1 MKSAPLVYLVAAE
14 RSGELLGADLIRS
27 LRKRRGDDLA
37 FAGVGGAAMAA
48 EGVPTAVDI
57 DGLAIIGWIDGL
69 LAWRRV
75 KERVALT
82 VADILARKPDVV
94 VLIDSWGFMLRVA
107 QGVRAADPSIKLIKY
122 VGPQVFATRPGRA
135 KTLAA
140 TVDHL
145 LSIVSFDAPFYT
157 DFGLPVTFVG
167 NPTLERMTVGDG
179 AAFRARHDLAP
190 DSQAMLV
197 LFGSRPSEIRRMY
210 DVLVAAVA
218 RVLRRRPGL
227 KIVIVLAEP
236 VAEIVQ
242 ARLQIDTRM
251 PDDIIIVSEAEKADA
266 FAAVDLALAT
276 SGTVITEL
284 ATTGVPTVAAY
295 RLGWIT
301 WALIR
306 MLNVMKSP
314 YTTLVNMA
322 SDSNLVLEHVQT
334 RCTAPRLER
343 SVESLLEAPE
353 RRLQISQALR
363 QATDEMRGE
372 GKASD
377 RAAEVVLQYLPT
389 A

>member
-1 MKSAPLVYLVAAE
+1 MTAPALVYIVAAE

-27 LRKRRGDDLA
+27 LRETRGDSIA

-48 EGVPTAVDI
+48 QGVPTAVDI

-69 LAWRRV
+69 MAFRRV

-82 VADILARKPDVV
+82 VADILARQPDVV

-107 QGVRAADPSIKLIKY
+107 LGVRAANPSIKLIKY

-145 LSIVSFDAPFYT
+145 LSIVSFDAPYYI

-167 NPTLERMTVGDG
+167 NPTLERVPVGDG
-179 AAFRARHDLAP
+179 AAFRNRHGLPEDAECL
-190 DSQAMLV
+190 LV
-197 LFGSRPSEIRRMY
+197 LFGSRPVEIRRMY
-210 DVLVAAVA
+210 DVLVRAVA
-218 RVLRRRPGL
+218 RVLSHRPGL
-227 KIVIVLAEP
+227 RLVIVLAEP
-236 VAEIVQ
+236 VKEIVCERL
-242 ARLQIDTRM
+242 ARETRL
-251 PDDIIIVSEAEKADA
+251 PAGAVIVEEAEKADA
-266 FAAVDLALAT
+266 FAAVDLALAC

-284 ATTGVPTVAAY
+284 ATGGVPTVSAY

-322 SDSNLVLEHVQT
+322 SDSNLVIEHVQT
-334 RCTAPRLER
+334 RCTAGRLAMA
-343 SVESLLEAPE
+343 VEGLLQSPD
-353 RRLQISQALR
+353 RRREIGQALR

-377 RAAEVVLQYLPT
+377 RAAEIVLQYLPKS
-389 A
+389 

>member
-167 NPTLERMTVGDG
+167 NPTLERMTVGEG
-179 AAFRARHDLAP
+179 AAFRARHELAP

>member
-227 KIVIVLAEP
+227 KIVIVVAEP

-242 ARLQIDTRM
+242 ARLQIDSRL

>member
-1 MKSAPLVYLVAAE
+1 MTTPPLVYLVAAE

-27 LRKRRGDDLA
+27 LRKARGDSIA

-48 EGVPTAVDI
+48 EGVPSAVDI

-82 VADILARKPDVV
+82 VADILERKPDVV

-145 LSIVSFDAPFYT
+145 LSIVSFDAPYYT
-157 DFGLPVTFVG
+157 EFGLPVTFVG
-167 NPTLERMTVGDG
+167 NPTLERMPVGDG
-179 AAFRARHDLAP
+179 AAFRARHELPSDAEL
-190 DSQAMLV
+190 MLV

-210 DVLVAAVA
+210 DVLVRALA
-218 RVLRRRPGL
+218 RVLAHRPAL
-227 KIVIVLAEP
+227 RLVIVLAEP
-236 VAEIVQ
+236 VKDVVREKLAAET
-242 ARLQIDTRM
+242 RL
-251 PDDIIIVSEAEKADA
+251 PDNLIIVEEAEKGDA

-306 MLNVMKSP
+306 LLNVMKSP

-334 RCTAPRLER
+334 RCTAGRLSASMEG
-343 SVESLLEAPE
+343 LLEAPQ
-353 RRLQISQALR
+353 RRLEIGQALR
-363 QATDEMRGE
+363 QATDDMRGE
-372 GKASD
+372 GRASD
-377 RAAEVVLQYLPT
+377 RAAEVVLQYLPD

>member
-1 MKSAPLVYLVAAE
+1 MTTPLVYIVAAE

-27 LRKRRGDDLA
+27 LRKVRGDSLD

-69 LAWRRV
+69 LAFRRV

-179 AAFRARHDLAP
+179 AAFRASHGLDP
-190 DSQAMLV
+190 DAQAMLV
-197 LFGSRPSEIRRMY
+197 LFGSRPAEIRRMY
-210 DVLVAAVA
+210 DVMVQAIE
-218 RVLRRRPGL
+218 RILRRQPAL
-227 KIVIVLAEP
+227 KIVIVVAEP
-236 VAEIVQ
+236 VAEVVQ

-266 FAAVDLALAT
+266 FAAVDLALAC

-334 RCTAPRLER
+334 RCTAPRLAA
-343 SVESLLEAPE
+343 STQSLLDSPE
-353 RRLQISQALR
+353 RRRQIGQALR

-377 RAAEVVLQYLPT
+377 RAAEVVLQYLPR

>member
-1 MKSAPLVYLVAAE
+1 MTMPLVYLVAAE

-27 LRKRRGDDLA
+27 LRKERGDGLD

-48 EGVPTAVDI
+48 EGVETSVDI

-179 AAFRARHDLAP
+179 AAFRASHGLAA
-190 DSQAMLV
+190 DAQAMLV
-197 LFGSRPSEIRRMY
+197 LFGSRPAEIRRMY
-210 DVLVAAVA
+210 DVMVQAIE
-218 RVLRRRPGL
+218 RILRRQPDL

-236 VAEIVQ
+236 VAHIVQ

-266 FAAVDLALAT
+266 FAAVDLALAC

-334 RCTAPRLER
+334 RCTPPRLAA
-343 SVESLLEAPE
+343 STQSLLDSPE
-353 RRLQISQALR
+353 RRQKISQALR

-377 RAAEVVLQYLPT
+377 RAAEIVLQYLPRT
-389 A
+389 

>member
-1 MKSAPLVYLVAAE
+1 MTDPALVYIVAAE

-27 LRKRRGDDLA
+27 LRKARGDNIA

-48 EGVPTAVDI
+48 EGVPSAVDI

-69 LAWRRV
+69 LAFRRV

-107 QGVRAADPSIKLIKY
+107 KGVRAADPSIKLIKY

-157 DFGLPVTFVG
+157 EFGLPVTFVG

-179 AAFRARHDLAP
+179 AAFRARHRLKP
-190 DSQAMLV
+190 DAQAMLL

-210 DVLVAAVA
+210 NVLVRAVE
-218 RVLRRRPGL
+218 RVVRHRPDL

-236 VAEIVQ
+236 VAQILQE
-242 ARLQIDTRM
+242 RLKIDTRM
-251 PDDIIIVSEAEKADA
+251 PDDIIIVDETEKADA
-266 FAAVDLALAT
+266 FSSVDLALAC

-334 RCTAPRLER
+334 RCTSGRLAASTEG
-343 SVESLLEAPE
+343 LLEAPE
-353 RRLQISQALR
+353 KRREIGQALR
-363 QATDEMRGE
+363 RATDEMRGE

-377 RAAEVVLQYLPT
+377 RAAEVVLQYLPQ

>member
-179 AAFRARHDLAP
+179 AAFRARHELAP

-227 KIVIVLAEP
+227 KIVIVVAEP

>member
-1 MKSAPLVYLVAAE
+1 M
-14 RSGELLGADLIRS
+14 
-27 LRKRRGDDLA
+27 
-37 FAGVGGAAMAA
+37 
-48 EGVPTAVDI
+48 
-57 DGLAIIGWIDGL
+57 
-69 LAWRRV
+69 
-75 KERVALT
+75 
-82 VADILARKPDVV
+82 
-94 VLIDSWGFMLRVA
+94 SWL
-107 QGVRAADPSIKLIKY
+107 
-122 VGPQVFATRPGRA
+122 
-135 KTLAA
+135 
-140 TVDHL
+140 
-145 LSIVSFDAPFYT
+145 
-157 DFGLPVTFVG
+157 
-167 NPTLERMTVGDG
+167 
-179 AAFRARHDLAP
+179 
-190 DSQAMLV
+190 
-197 LFGSRPSEIRRMY
+197 
-210 DVLVAAVA
+210 
-218 RVLRRRPGL
+218 
-227 KIVIVLAEP
+227 
-236 VAEIVQ
+236 AEIVQ

>member
-227 KIVIVLAEP
+227 KIVIVVAEP

>member
-167 NPTLERMTVGDG
+167 NPTLERMTVGEG
-179 AAFRARHDLAP
+179 AAFRARHELAP

-227 KIVIVLAEP
+227 KIVIVVAEP

>member
-1 MKSAPLVYLVAAE
+1 MSPPLVYIVAAE

-27 LRKRRGDDLA
+27 LRKQRGDGIG

-48 EGVPTAVDI
+48 EGVTSAVDI

-69 LAWRRV
+69 LAYKRV

-94 VLIDSWGFMLRVA
+94 ILIDSWGFMLRVA
-107 QGVRAADPSIKLIKY
+107 LGVRAADPSIKLIKY

-145 LSIVSFDAPFYT
+145 LSIVSFDAPYYVE
-157 DFGLPVTFVG
+157 FGLPVTFVG
-167 NPTLERMTVGDG
+167 NPTLERMPVGDG
-179 AAFRARHDLAP
+179 AAFRARHGLPADA
-190 DSQAMLV
+190 QALLV

-210 DVLVAAVA
+210 DVLVRALA
-218 RVLRRRPGL
+218 RTLRRRPGL
-227 KIVIVLAEP
+227 RLVIVLADP
-236 VAEIVQ
+236 VKEVLRERLASETRPPDGLVIVD
-242 ARLQIDTRM
+242 A
-251 PDDIIIVSEAEKADA
+251 VEKADA
-266 FAAVDLALAT
+266 FAAVDLALAC

-284 ATTGVPTVAAY
+284 ATSGVPTVSAY

-306 MLNVMKSP
+306 IFNVMKSR

-322 SDSNLVLEHVQT
+322 SDSNLVIEHVQT
-334 RCTAPRLER
+334 RCTAGRL
-343 SVESLLEAPE
+343 SGAVEGLLQSPE
-353 RRLQISQALR
+353 RRQVISQALR

-377 RAAEVVLQYLPT
+377 RAAEIVLQYLPD